1 MTITTR
7 SIFAEYEDTCSIAY
21 LKKLKHYI
29 CPFTLFSFYR
39 RRQIVMERRKEEAR
53 EALELERK
61 LKLNRQK
68 IMREFKER
76 QFHTIEILPAGM
88 SRFQIQHL
96 T

>member
-1 MTITTR
+1 
-7 SIFAEYEDTCSIAY
+7 
-21 LKKLKHYI
+21 
-29 CPFTLFSFYR
+29 
-39 RRQIVMERRKEEAR
+39 MERRKEEAR

-88 SRFQIQHL
+88 SRFQ
-96 T
+96 